1 MHPVHGR
8 VVSPFYPTVFMKY
21 LYHRLAALGMAAA
34 SLSSCSRS
42 AYTFNPATPA
52 YLGTTQ
58 AVAAPKAA
66 ATLPVA
72 TAAPSAPVVSA
83 VPVASTIA
91 AAPNVAASPAAARV
105 APAPEVAS
113 LSTTI
118 AQAKPAKLTL
128 VQRLA
133 LRKVAKQLAKADT
146 RQQNIASVAKTAA
159 KGPGVTVGIVGLAAL
174 IVGLI
179 VSSGFLI
186 VAGAI
191 VLAVGIVLYVLSI
204 L

>member
-1 MHPVHGR
+1 
-8 VVSPFYPTVFMKY
+8 MKY

-42 AYTFNPATPA
+42 AYTFNPAMPA

-58 AVAAPKAA
+58 AVAAPKAP

-72 TAAPSAPVVSA
+72 AAAPSAPAAAVA
-83 VPVASTIA
+83 VPAIAVA
-91 AAPNVAASPAAARV
+91 PKVAASPV
-105 APAPEVAS
+105 ATAHPTHVAEVAS
-113 LSTTI
+113 LATTT

-128 VQRLA
+128 MQRLA
-133 LRKVAKQLAKADT
+133 LKKVVKQLAKAET
-146 RQQNIASVAKTAA
+146 RQQNTASVAKTTAR
-159 KGPGVTVGIVGLAAL
+159 GPGITVGIVGLAAL

-186 VAGAI
+186 VAGSI

>member
-1 MHPVHGR
+1 
-8 VVSPFYPTVFMKY
+8 MKY

-58 AVAAPKAA
+58 AVAAPKAPAITPSTA
-66 ATLPVA
+66 ATPSAPARAVVPPLAASRAAASPVA
-72 TAAPSAPVVSA
+72 TAQPTQA
-83 VPVASTIA
+83 TTL
-91 AAPNVAASPAAARV
+91 VAA
-105 APAPEVAS
+105 
-113 LSTTI
+113 T
-118 AQAKPAKLTL
+118 AQAKPAKPTL

-133 LRKVAKQLAKADT
+133 LKKVVGQLAKAEA
-146 RQQNIASVAKTAA
+146 RQQNTASTTKTAA
-159 KGPGVTVGIVGLAAL
+159 KGSGITVGLVGLAAL

-179 VSSGFLI
+179 VGSGFLI
-186 VAGAI
+186 VAGSI

>member
-1 MHPVHGR
+1 
-8 VVSPFYPTVFMKY
+8 MKY

-58 AVAAPKAA
+58 AVAAPKAP

-91 AAPNVAASPAAARV
+91 AAPNVAASPAAAARV
-105 APAPEVAS
+105 APAAEVAS

-118 AQAKPAKLTL
+118 ARAKPAKLTL

-133 LRKVAKQLAKADT
+133 LKKVAKQLAKADT
-146 RQQNIASVAKTAA
+146 RQQNTASVAKTAA

>member
-1 MHPVHGR
+1 
-8 VVSPFYPTVFMKY
+8 MKY

-34 SLSSCSRS
+34 SFSSCSRS

-52 YLGTTQ
+52 YLGSTRT
-58 AVAAPKAA
+58 VAAPKAPA
-66 ATLPVA
+66 ALPVA
-72 TAAPSAPVVSA
+72 VASAPAAPVISAVSA
-83 VPVASTIA
+83 ASATTLAPSVA
-91 AAPNVAASPAAARV
+91 VRPATTARPAQV
-105 APAPEVAS
+105 APAAS
-113 LSTTI
+113 LTPTI

-133 LRKVAKQLAKADT
+133 LKKVAKQLAKAEA
-146 RQQNIASVAKTAA
+146 RQQNTASVAKTAA
-159 KGPGVTVGIVGLAAL
+159 RGPGITAGIVGLAAL
-174 IVGLI
+174 VVGLI

-186 VAGAI
+186 VAGSI

>member
-1 MHPVHGR
+1 
-8 VVSPFYPTVFMKY
+8 MKY

-52 YLGTTQ
+52 YLNTTR
-58 AVAAPKAA
+58 AVAAPKAP

-72 TAAPSAPVVSA
+72 AATPSAPPLSVVPA
-83 VPVASTIA
+83 TA
-91 AAPNVAASPAAARV
+91 AAPAPRVAATARPALATEATAVASPAA
-105 APAPEVAS
+105 
-113 LSTTI
+113 TI
-118 AQAKPAKLTL
+118 TQAKPAKLTL

-133 LRKVAKQLAKADT
+133 LNKVVKQLGKAGV
-146 RQQNIASVAKTAA
+146 RQQNTASVAKTAA
-159 KGPGVTVGIVGLAAL
+159 KGPGITAGIVGLAAL